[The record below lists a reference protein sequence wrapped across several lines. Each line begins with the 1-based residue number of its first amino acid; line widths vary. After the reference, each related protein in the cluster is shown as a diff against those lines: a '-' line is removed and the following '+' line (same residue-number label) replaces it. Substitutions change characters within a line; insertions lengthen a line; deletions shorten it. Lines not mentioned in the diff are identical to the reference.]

1 MKPLRRAPTLNLP
14 NQLTVLRLGMC
25 GMLLISMSFA
35 WPYAATTAF
44 FIFTLASLTDWL
56 DGAIARARNLVTDLG
71 KLLDPLA
78 DKILIL
84 GTFIALAVERHHFAP
99 MWMVVVIMAR
109 EFLISGLRQIAAA
122 KQKILAAERIGK
134 HKTISQIV
142 AILVSLAYLSL
153 GEFGLQ
159 NTLLAHFLA
168 ASQIWFYWI
177 ALVITVLSGAI
188 YFWKNSAI
196 VNESLEGKPLP
207 ETSAAPVPES
217 PAPEP
222 VSLPVIP
229 VTPAFKE
236 WEAIV
241 EALGQGAQIIILRK
255 GGIAEGRTGF
265 QAKHPKFWLFP
276 TGYHQQWEKTKPELR
291 RYLTPTT
298 ASSEKDKEI
307 ALHYFA
313 EVTDAIYLSSWE
325 QVARLDDAHFWSE
338 EIVRERFDYK
348 ERPGM
353 EAGLHMLIVRVSRI
367 NLPHKLGWPPRPLT
381 MAASRGPRCRPI
393 GSTTSR
399 RTSSA
404 RRSSRR
410 AAAGSW
416 PPSRRSRS
424 RPPPPTCP
432 KSPSPPIRHERPGF
446 AGSGLRGDRGDHRHR
461 HPAPR

>member
-25 GMLLISMSFA
+25 GLLLISMSFT

-78 DKILIL
+78 DKILVIGAL
-84 GTFIALAVERHHFAP
+84 IALVERGVAP
-99 MWMVVVIMAR
+99 MWMVVLIVAR
-109 EFLISGLRQIAAA
+109 EFLISGLRQIAAH

-142 AILVSLAYLSL
+142 AILVSLAHLSL

-159 NTLLAHFLA
+159 NTLPAHLLGA
-168 ASQIWFYWI
+168 VQRPLYWF

-188 YFWKNSAI
+188 YFWKNASI
-196 VNESLEGKPLP
+196 VNESLEGESLSEK
-207 ETSAAPVPES
+207 SAVSVQEA

-222 VSLPVIP
+222 LSPPVQP
-229 VTPAFKE
+229 ATPAFKE

-255 GGIAEGRTGF
+255 GGIAEGRAGF

-291 RYLTPTT
+291 RLVTP
-298 ASSEKDKEI
+298 SSEAKNEI
-307 ALHYFA
+307 ALRYFA

-325 QVARLDDAHFWSE
+325 QVTRLDDAHFWGG

-353 EAGLHMLIVRVSRI
+353 EAGLHLLIVRVSRI
-367 NLPHKLGWPPRPLT
+367 NLPHKLAPSPEYEGCKSWIDVPVDWERDI
-381 MAASRGPRCRPI
+381 AAHVV
-393 GSTTSR
+393 
-399 RTSSA
+399 RTEEFA
-404 RRSSRR
+404 T
-410 AAAGSW
+410 
-416 PPSRRSRS
+416 RRSRILAAVATVS
-424 RPPPPTCP
+424 VSSPTTNLP
-432 KSPSPPIRHERPGF
+432 KISPN
-446 AGSGLRGDRGDHRHR
+446 L
-461 HPAPR
+461 APRIA